1 MLKENQK
8 NSTNFELYF
17 WDCAYQ
23 TIHLVQKSK
32 YSIEK
37 INIKQYLTP
46 HLLLATMTGL
56 FIGFIL
62 GIVFG

>member
-1 MLKENQK
+1 MLKEIPKDQAK
-8 NSTNFELYF
+8 FELYF

-32 YSIEK
+32 FSLEN

-46 HLLLATMTGL
+46 HLILTTMTGL

-62 GIVFG
+62 GIVLS